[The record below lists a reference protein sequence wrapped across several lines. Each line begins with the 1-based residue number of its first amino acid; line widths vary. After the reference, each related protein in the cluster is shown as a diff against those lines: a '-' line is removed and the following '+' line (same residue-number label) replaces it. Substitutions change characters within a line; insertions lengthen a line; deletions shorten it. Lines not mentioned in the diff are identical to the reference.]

1 MHCHYSNHMLG
12 LDVEREVWLHIE
24 VATLVASCMLKLL
37 DAISVVILGHLKDEC
52 NQLQTWHY

>member
-1 MHCHYSNHMLG
+1 MLG